1 MNFRIIFEKEP
12 EKYLRRQN
20 KQTQSR
26 ILKAINALPNNGDI
40 KKLTGTNELF
50 RVRIGNVR
58 VIFSVDRVNG
68 IIDIVAMGS
77 RGQIYR
83 YFL

>member
-40 KKLTGTNELF
+40 KKLTGTNGLF

-83 YFL
+83 DFL